1 MMKKTYI
8 IPEMSVVLMQHE
20 TSLAVSG
27 VSSNNG
33 IGYGGVDDQGQ
44 KDPDVKANPFDFEW
58 E

>member
-1 MMKKTYI
+1 MKKTYI
-8 IPEMSVVLMQHE
+8 IPRMI
-20 TSLAVSG
+20 AVQLHGEALIAQSG
-27 VSSNNG
+27 VTSSNG

>member
-1 MMKKTYI
+1 MKKTYI
-8 IPEMSVVLMQHE
+8 TPRMI
-20 TSLAVSG
+20 AVQLHGEALIAQSG
-27 VSSNNG
+27 VTSSNG

>member
-1 MMKKTYI
+1 MKKTYI
-8 IPEMSVVLMQHE
+8 IPEMSVLLMHHE
-20 TSLAVSG
+20 TPIAASG
-27 VSSNNG
+27 VTGSNG